1 MDADDASE
9 QAAVAEVRA
18 CFDAYERALSANDVD
33 AMDGWFSSDPDVV
46 RFGIA
51 DRQYGPDELAAWR
64 RAAAPVPADRRHVRT
79 TFIPASSDVV
89 VVALE
94 FANGE
99 RPGTGRQ
106 SQVWSRTPAGWR
118 IVHAHVSMID

>member
-1 MDADDASE
+1 VVADDASE
-9 QAAVAEVRA
+9 LAAVAEVRG
-18 CFDAYERALSANDVD
+18 CFEAYERALSANDVD
-33 AMDGWFSSDPDVV
+33 AMDGWFSADPTVV

-64 RAAAPVPADRRHVRT
+64 RSATPVPADRRHVRT
-79 TFIPASSDVV
+79 TFIPASVDVV

-94 FANGE
+94 FGNGD
-99 RPGTGRQ
+99 RPGVGRQ